1 MYKRG
6 QVTIFIIIALL
17 VVAAVALVFTL
28 SPKLKIGGAEKVEN
42 PSSFI
47 QTCLEDT
54 LKEKINTISNQGG
67 SLAPE
72 FYYPY
77 NDEKLQYLCYTNTFY
92 ETCYVQVPFITKHIE
107 DELTTSIEKE
117 VNACFKSLE
126 ESYKKKNYEVNVD
139 AGEFKVEL
147 LPHRVVATIERKLI
161 LTKGDEKETYEN
173 FRVIVNNNIYEL
185 SRIASSIVDWE
196 ATYGDADPSAYMAL
210 YPELKVEKH
219 LQNDGTAIYII
230 TERESGNKFQ
240 FASRSLLTSLAQS

>member
-54 LKEKINTISNQGG
+54 LKENVGMTSNQGG
-67 SLAPE
+67 SLNPE
-72 FYYPY
+72 FFYLY
-77 NDEKLQYLCYTNTFY
+77 DGDKLQYLCYTNSLY
-92 ETCYVQVPFITKHIE
+92 ETCYIQVPFITTHIE
-107 DELTTSIEKE
+107 EELTTSIEKE

-126 ESYKKKNYEVNVD
+126 ESYKKKNYEVNLGV
-139 AGEFKVEL
+139 GEFEVEL
-147 LPHRVVATIERKLI
+147 LPKRVVLTIERKLI
-161 LTKGDEKETYEN
+161 LIKGDDKETYES
-173 FRVIVNNNIYEL
+173 FKVIVNNNIYEL

-219 LQNDGTAIYII
+219 LQNDGTAVYII
-230 TERESGNKFQ
+230 TERKSGNKFQ
-240 FASRSLLTSLAQS
+240 FASRSLLTSPAQL